1 MGRTAKPTTEM
12 TTALNS
18 APRLRISRTESG
30 QLTELILDVAAD
42 VDALRAAFLS
52 AFGTTELVIAEALFE
67 QILNA
72 LHTDPKKPLDD
83 ATANLVLALL
93 HRIHPRDELEAN
105 DRGRVRD
112 APLGACVLR
121 GAAFGVAVHLVR
133 DVGTSPVALLWP
145 GSSRGFEVPHRAYA
159 TALVAVTAVAV
170 LASRLTARARP
181 ARGTPP
187 GHRAGA

>member
-30 QLTELILDVAAD
+30 QLTELILDEAAD

-72 LHTDPKKPLDD
+72 LHTDPEKPLDD

-93 HRIHPRDELEAN
+93 HRIHPRDELEAM
-105 DRGRVRD
+105 
-112 APLGACVLR
+112 LACPSHFWTSAR
-121 GAAFGVAVHLVR
+121 SQPAFIKC
-133 DVGTSPVALLWP
+133 
-145 GSSRGFEVPHRAYA
+145 
-159 TALVAVTAVAV
+159 TAML
-170 LASRLTARARP
+170 
-181 ARGTPP
+181 
-187 GHRAGA
+187 